1 MFKSKFPL
9 IVIGILAVGLLF
21 ASSLAAAD
29 ATQVRVKVDKA
40 NVRESPSLTAPVV
53 ASVDKGKVL
62 KVFEKSDEWYLVQ
75 LPDDKTGYI
84 HQFVVDEVAG
94 GEAVEAGAPAAAEDL
109 GKVRIKVEKANVR
122 QAAQMEAPVVG
133 GASRGDVFDVLEK
146 AGEWYLIALP
156 DGTKG
161 YVHQFVVDEVGEGA
175 AAGEEIAPTPEETQ
189 PVKRPA
195 ARPPVRTTAPKVKT
209 AKGDTFSMFLA
220 RVGYFLS
227 SDSQAKDIYKDGMVF
242 GGEIRFGGKSLGGWI
257 EGNYRSATGKLSF
270 TQEET
275 KMSVMAAEAGLLYRF
290 AMDNLNPYLGGGA
303 GMYMFNEKSDALGEA
318 KKSSF
323 GFCVLGGVTYFLG
336 SSLAID
342 ARIKW
347 STCSMKPADYD
358 INVGGITV
366 GAGLGIRF

>member
-1 MFKSKFPL
+1 MFKHKFPL
-9 IVIGILAVGLLF
+9 IVFGILAFGLLF

-53 ASVDKGKVL
+53 ASVDKGEVF
-62 KVFEKSDEWYLVQ
+62 KVFEKADEWYMIQ
-75 LPDDKTGYI
+75 LPNNKTGYI
-84 HQFVVDEVAG
+84 HQFVVDEIAG
-94 GEAVEAGAPAAAEDL
+94 GEAGKAAEPAAAEDL
-109 GKVRIKVEKANVR
+109 GKVRVKVEKANVR

-133 GASRGDVFDVLEK
+133 GASRGDVFDILEK

-161 YVHQFVVDEVGEGA
+161 YVHKFVVDEVGEGA

-195 ARPPVRTTAPKVKT
+195 ARVAPKPRVQT

-275 KMSVMAAEAGLLYRF
+275 KMTVMAAEAGVLYRF

-303 GMYMFNEKSDALGEA
+303 GYYMFNEKSDALGEA
-318 KKSSF
+318 KKSSV

-347 STCSMKPADYD
+347 STCSMTPADYD
-358 INVGGITV
+358 INIGGITV
-366 GAGLGIRF
+366 GAGIGIRF